1 MLHFISLEPA
11 IKETFELNLNSKTIM
26 KDKQT
31 YELYVKIYVRVVQL
45 WLNYELIIFYYICIY
60 IYIYIYIYIFNYT

>member
-31 YELYVKIYVRVVQL
+31 FELYVKIYVRVVQL
-45 WLNYELIIFYYICIY
+45 WLNYELIIFYYIYLIIHSNLYIHIY
-60 IYIYIYIYIFNYT
+60 I

>member
-60 IYIYIYIYIFNYT
+60 IYI